1 MFNISRHNYNCA
13 YEYKKYFILSNQNL
27 FHNAFFL
34 NKYFSTTATMKL
46 NIYIWK
52 IIRERMNC
60 LVGAKW

>member
-46 NIYIWK
+46 NIYIYGK
-52 IIRERMNC
+52 LLERE
-60 LVGAKW
+60 